1 MPPHFPAEDGY
12 AYAYGLRGLLL
23 SYDLASRTITTT
35 QCFLTL
41 LRFNNVSPGKLFPGV
56 IVHKGRAS
64 QSGNYPT
71 VCTHGHAPQVFI
83 VFVVPLAFDHI
94 PHIHWLALPP
104 NTVDQ
109 IYTETNLMAPREIHW
124 NNEFTIE
131 GYTHEHAVAT
141 TIPSKRHRRPN
152 NTAPKQTQARKPR
165 VAKARAAHTTSV
177 AENEYPV
184 IVQRASNDSPDPDA
198 ASSLLAPAL
207 TMARPEGVSSAHSNG
222 VAGPIPRAEA
232 KEKRQRTLSH
242 SNGFEDVG
250 NEYPVIVQRGF
261 NIDSPDPDAASSLLA
276 PALTMAQPEGA
287 SSAHPNGV
295 AGPIP
300 RAGAKEKRQR
310 TLSDSNGFEDVKK
323 ARREIEAGK
332 GMERVVAATDE
343 LYLPSPDF
351 QYSDAPLDAET
362 QANLDFFIAHSSLG
376 SAAAAEVDEANWCDP
391 QDYTSSSIFDELSWE
406 AFVEGFASG
415 TWENMDEVVK
425 DQVPF

>member
-1 MPPHFPAEDGY
+1 
-12 AYAYGLRGLLL
+12 
-23 SYDLASRTITTT
+23 
-35 QCFLTL
+35 
-41 LRFNNVSPGKLFPGV
+41 
-56 IVHKGRAS
+56 
-64 QSGNYPT
+64 
-71 VCTHGHAPQVFI
+71 
-83 VFVVPLAFDHI
+83 
-94 PHIHWLALPP
+94 
-104 NTVDQ
+104 
-109 IYTETNLMAPREIHW
+109 MAPREIHW

-152 NTAPKQTQARKPR
+152 NTAPKKIQARKPR

-198 ASSLLAPAL
+198 ASSLPAPAL
-207 TMARPEGVSSAHSNG
+207 TMARPAGASSAHSNG

-276 PALTMAQPEGA
+276 PALTMARPEGV

-300 RAGAKEKRQR
+300 RAGAKEKRQRTLSDSNGVEDVGNEYPVIVQRGFNIDSPDPDAASSLPAPALTMEGASSAHPNGVAGAIPRTGAKEKRQR

-332 GMERVVAATDE
+332 GKEREVAATDE

-391 QDYTSSSIFDELSWE
+391 QDYTSGSIFDELSWV

-415 TWENMDEVVK
+415 T
-425 DQVPF
+425 